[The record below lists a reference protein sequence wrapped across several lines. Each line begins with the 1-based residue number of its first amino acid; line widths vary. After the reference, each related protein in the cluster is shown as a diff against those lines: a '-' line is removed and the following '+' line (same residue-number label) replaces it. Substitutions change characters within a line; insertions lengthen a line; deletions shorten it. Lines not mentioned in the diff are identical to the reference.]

1 MEEVTEEDD
10 LLDECDGKALLGAI
24 LSHESIDKLGALL
37 GNQLLGLVLDLD
49 VFLITREKKVNTKEG
64 SKDEKK
70 KMMT

>member
-24 LSHESIDKLGALL
+24 LSHESVDKLGALL

-49 VFLITREKKVNTKEG
+49 AFLVTREKKSTQK
-64 SKDEKK
+64 KDQ
-70 KMMT
+70 KMKRRR